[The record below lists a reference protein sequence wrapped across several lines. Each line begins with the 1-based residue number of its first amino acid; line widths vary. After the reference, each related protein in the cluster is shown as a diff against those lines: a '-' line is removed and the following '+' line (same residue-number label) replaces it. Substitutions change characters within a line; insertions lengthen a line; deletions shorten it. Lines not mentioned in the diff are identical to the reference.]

1 MAVKKLKVLFF
12 GEGATLAHVARP
24 LMLAEGLDAN
34 QFEVVL
40 CRPPGYASLTT
51 GLPFPVL
58 DLACQDA
65 SIFADHLEHGRPLYD
80 FATLSR
86 YVETDLGLIDQE
98 APDIIVG
105 DFRLSLA
112 VSARLRSTPYITICD
127 AYWSPERALS
137 PRLPVFGFTRFIPI
151 PLMDFL
157 FRQISP
163 MAFKLHARPI
173 ERLRAKFGLPSLGHD
188 LRCCYTDADLRLFAN
203 FPALFPEIRPHLGAD
218 FLGPISW
225 SPPPSAEQTALNNDE
240 RPLVYVTMGSSGSA
254 RVTEAIIPVLE
265 KKGVRIIVST
275 AGKPLKIAPKKSST
289 QVFSF
294 FPGAVAC
301 KQADLI
307 ICNGGSPTTNQ
318 ALINGKPVLGICQNM
333 DQLLNMEAI
342 ESYGAG
348 IQLRSDRTNP
358 SRIDAALSTLLG
370 DPKYSFHAR
379 QLANTLPKQTFHEI
393 LGQHL
398 VRLYGRSTA
407 SLAQP

>member
-1 MAVKKLKVLFF
+1 VKKLKVLFF

-24 LMLAEGLDAN
+24 LMLAEGLDAR
-34 QFEVVL
+34 QFDVVL
-40 CRPPGYASLTT
+40 CRPPSYANLTA

-65 SIFADHLEHGRPLYD
+65 GVFAAHLEHGRPLYD
-80 FATLSR
+80 FTTLSQ
-86 YVETDLGLIDQE
+86 YVEIDLGLIDQE
-98 APDIIVG
+98 EPDIIVG
-105 DFRLSLA
+105 DFRLSLT

-127 AYWSPERALS
+127 AYWSPEQALS
-137 PRLPVFGFTRFIPI
+137 PKLPVFGFTRFTPI

-163 MAFKLHARPI
+163 LAFKLHARPV

-203 FPALFPEIRPHLGAD
+203 FPALFPKIRSHPGAD

-225 SPPPSAEQTALNNDE
+225 SPPPSTEQTILSEDE

-275 AGKPLKIAPKKSST
+275 AGKQLIIAQKKSST
-289 QVFSF
+289 QIFNF

-301 KQADLI
+301 KQADLV

-333 DQLLNMEAI
+333 DQFLNMEAI

-348 IQLRSDRTNP
+348 IQLRADRANR
-358 SRIDAALSTLLG
+358 SSIDAALSTLFG
-370 DPKYSFHAR
+370 DPKYSFQAR
-379 QLANTLPKQTFHEI
+379 HLANTLSKQTFHEI

-398 VRLYGRSTA
+398 IRLHGRSTTT
-407 SLAQP
+407 LTQP